1 MRRIAVDKL
10 LELRHVSQKFPLG
23 KKRLFERA
31 PETFRAVDD
40 VSLSLGEKETLG
52 IVGESGSGKSTLA
65 RCILGLYPEAEGE
78 ILYRGRDIL
87 KADAKELREIRRDVQ
102 MIFQD
107 PYSSLNPQMSAREI
121 VMEPLINLGGKGS
134 KRELRKKAEET
145 LAACGLSETHFGRFP
160 HEFSGGQ
167 RQRIGIARALVLEP
181 TIILADE
188 PTSALDVS
196 IQAQI
201 INLLEELQEE
211 RHLSYIFISHDLAV
225 VEHIS
230 DRIGV
235 MYRGKLVEL
244 ADRDGIMHDPKDP
257 YTKKLLSAVPP
268 LDPHCK

>member
-1 MRRIAVDKL
+1 MNKL
-10 LELRHVSQKFPLG
+10 LEVKNLVQEFPVG
-23 KKRLFERA
+23 KKSLFGKRQDM
-31 PETFRAVDD
+31 FRAVDG
-40 VSLSLGEKETLG
+40 VSFTLGEKETLG

-65 RCILGLYPEAEGE
+65 RCILGLYGKAQGSV
-78 ILYRGRDIL
+78 IYKGRDVL
-87 KADAKELREIRRDVQ
+87 KADAKELKEIRRDVQ

-121 VMEPLINLGGKGS
+121 VMEPLINLNAHMDRGEAR
-134 KRELRKKAEET
+134 KRAEET
-145 LAACGLSETHFGRFP
+145 LSLCGLSETHFGRFP

-167 RQRIGIARALVLEP
+167 RQRIGIARALVVEP
-181 TIILADE
+181 TLILADE

-211 RHLSYIFISHDLAV
+211 RNLSYLFISHDIAV

-235 MYRGKLVEL
+235 MYHGKLVEIN
-244 ADRDGIMHDPKDP
+244 DRDSIMNDPQED

>member
-1 MRRIAVDKL
+1 MNKL
-10 LELRHVSQKFPLG
+10 LEVKNLVQEFPVG
-23 KKRLFERA
+23 KKSLFGKRQDM
-31 PETFRAVDD
+31 FRAVDG
-40 VSLSLGEKETLG
+40 VSFSLGEKETLG

-65 RCILGLYPEAEGE
+65 RCILGLYGKA
-78 ILYRGRDIL
+78 RGSVIYKGREVL
-87 KADAKELREIRRDVQ
+87 KADNKELKEIRRDVQ

-121 VMEPLINLGGKGS
+121 VMEPLVNLNAHMDRGEAR
-134 KRELRKKAEET
+134 KRAEET
-145 LAACGLSETHFGRFP
+145 LSLCGLSETHFGRYP

-167 RQRIGIARALVLEP
+167 RQRIGIARALVVEP
-181 TIILADE
+181 TLILADE

-211 RHLSYIFISHDLAV
+211 RNLSYLFISHDIAV

-235 MYRGKLVEL
+235 MHHGKLVEIN
-244 ADRDGIMHDPKDP
+244 DRDSIMNHPKED

>member
-1 MRRIAVDKL
+1 MNKL
-10 LELRHVSQKFPLG
+10 LEVKNLVQEFPVG
-23 KKRLFERA
+23 KKSLFGKRQDM
-31 PETFRAVDD
+31 FRAVDG
-40 VSLSLGEKETLG
+40 VSFTLGEKETLG

-65 RCILGLYPEAEGE
+65 RCILGLYGKAQGSV
-78 ILYRGRDIL
+78 IYKGKDVL
-87 KADAKELREIRRDVQ
+87 KADAKELKEIRRDVQ

-121 VMEPLINLGGKGS
+121 VMEPLVNLDGHMDRGEAR
-134 KRELRKKAEET
+134 KRAEES
-145 LAACGLSETHFGRFP
+145 LALCGLSETHFGRFP

-167 RQRIGIARALVLEP
+167 RQRIGIARALVVEP
-181 TIILADE
+181 TLILADE

-211 RHLSYIFISHDLAV
+211 RNLSYLFISHDIAV

-235 MYRGKLVEL
+235 MYHGKLVEIN
-244 ADRDGIMHDPKDP
+244 DRESIMNDPQEE

>member
-1 MRRIAVDKL
+1 MNKL
-10 LELRHVSQKFPLG
+10 LEVKNLVQEFPVG
-23 KKRLFERA
+23 KKSLFGKRQDM
-31 PETFRAVDD
+31 FRAVDG
-40 VSLSLGEKETLG
+40 VSFSLGEKETLG

-65 RCILGLYPEAEGE
+65 RCILGLYGKAQGSV
-78 ILYRGRDIL
+78 IYKGRDVL
-87 KADAKELREIRRDVQ
+87 KADNKELKEIRRDVQ

-121 VMEPLINLGGKGS
+121 VMEPLVNLNAHMDRGEAR
-134 KRELRKKAEET
+134 KRAEET
-145 LAACGLSETHFGRFP
+145 LSLCGLSETHFGRYP

-167 RQRIGIARALVLEP
+167 RQRIGIARALVVEP
-181 TIILADE
+181 TLILADE

-211 RHLSYIFISHDLAV
+211 RNLSYLFISHDIAV

-235 MYRGKLVEL
+235 MHHGKLVEIN
-244 ADRDGIMHDPKDP
+244 DRDSIMNHPKED